1 MREYYNRRKLEST
14 ENICQEVQLLSE
26 AKGSLNDEVIF
37 ISFFFCLLF
46 EILRV
51 RENGEGR
58 KGGRKEEEKEGGVD
72 GIQRQGGWEG
82 EEDRERERRTV
93 TEGRKERGGDRKRER
108 REEKEIGKKRRRE
121 EEIELLALSEKVIF
135 KIKA

>member
-1 MREYYNRRKLEST
+1 MREYYDRRKLEST
-14 ENICQEVQLLSE
+14 ENICQEVQLLSG

-37 ISFFFCLLF
+37 ISLFFSVFSF
-46 EILRV
+46 LRV

-82 EEDRERERRTV
+82 GEDRERERRTV